1 MITFER
7 KIDMLQVKQVSREII
22 DKWPIENSGLTA
34 RVVHSVSKAGCRNI
48 GDLRTWSD
56 KQIRSLRGIG
66 KISLANTKNFFR
78 LCGQIEQGKQTFQNI
93 REVFAIFLDEI
104 ELKVL
109 SARYGF
115 DRKDLMAARDWATL
129 QEIASAEN
137 RTRERIRQIQE
148 SGLAHLHSRL
158 ARLCLQP
165 FVDYFARY
173 VDSLGKVA
181 HCADFAPLQNDP
193 VLSGFSVCGIVL
205 LLADLH
211 PERISFY
218 NGFFS
223 TLPNDVIKQIEANAL
238 NQLAQSAGPEHVDVL
253 AERAAAH
260 PLLNSPDLRRRVISV
275 VLDHNRQVFAT
286 VDARY
291 VRSPAALQSFLVE
304 VLHALP
310 RPAHYRTIANAF
322 NDRLKPMS
330 RRGAGY
336 VLELLNSHPLCIRA
350 DRGWYDLRTE

>member
-1 MITFER
+1 
-7 KIDMLQVKQVSREII
+7 MLQVKKVSREII
-22 DKWPIENSGLTA
+22 DKWPVEDSGLTA

-48 GDLRTWSD
+48 GELRAWSD
-56 KQIRSLRGIG
+56 KQIRSLRGLG
-66 KISLANTKNFFR
+66 KISLAHTKNFFR

-115 DRKDLMAARDWATL
+115 DRKDLIAARDWATL
-129 QEIASAEN
+129 QQIASAEN

-158 ARLCLQP
+158 ARVCLQP

-211 PERISFY
+211 PEQITFH

-223 TLPNDVIKQIEANAL
+223 TLPPDVIKQIEEKAL
-238 NQLAQSAGPEHVDVL
+238 NTL
-253 AERAAAH
+253 AESAEPESVSALAENAAAH
-260 PLLNSPDLRRRVISV
+260 PSLNNPELRRRVVSV
-275 VLDHNRQVFAT
+275 ILDHNPHVFAT
-286 VDARY
+286 VDGRY
-291 VRSPAALQSFLVE
+291 LHSPAALQSFVAE
-304 VLHALP
+304 VLRALP
-310 RPAHYRTIANAF
+310 RPAHYRAIANAF

-350 DRGWYDLRTE
+350 DRGWYDLRTG